1 MSKEAYQA
9 ERRRLRREAKD
20 WEGIMRINR
29 DAQIRRELYPQEDDR
44 AISIAR
50 EMGRNSNGMNRRA
63 DGIENYF
70 VK

>member
-1 MSKEAYQA
+1 MNIVSKESYLK
-9 ERRRLRREAKD
+9 ECRRIRQNRENVARF
-20 WEGIMRINR
+20 MREQEIKR
-29 DAQIRRELYPQEDDR
+29 MFPQNEER